1 PGVTGAAA
9 GDTIVLPYN
18 DPDAVSA
25 VFAERGPAI
34 AAVITEA
41 CPANMGIVP
50 PAPGFNAL
58 LASLCES
65 AGALLI
71 MDEVLTG
78 FRVTSSGWYGID
90 GVAGDLV
97 TFGKVMGGGLPS
109 AAFGGRA
116 EIMSRLAPAGPVYQA
131 GTLSGNPLA
140 VAAGLATLGG
150 CPPEACARGDRGAA
164 NRW

>member
-1 PGVTGAAA
+1 M
-9 GDTIVLPYN
+9 LPYN

-25 VFAERGPAI
+25 VFASRGSRI
-34 AAVITEA
+34 ACVITEA

-50 PAPGFNAL
+50 PAPGFNGL

-78 FRVTSSGWYGID
+78 FRVTSSGWYGVD

-97 TFGKVMGGGLPS
+97 VQHGLVERH
-109 AAFGGRA
+109 GD
-116 EIMSRLAPAGPVYQA
+116 
-131 GTLSGNPLA
+131 
-140 VAAGLATLGG
+140 GL
-150 CPPEACARGDRGAA
+150 
-164 NRW
+164 